1 MKTLFFTLIF
11 LLIFSTTH
19 AQSSDMLVEQT
30 YLDKTPLA
38 CFPLLNPED
47 EHHMVLTQ
55 TKGGELFAQLLLPE
69 EGVEPVVHLLSKDDI
84 KEFKLTRFL
93 GYTTASASHYQLLY
107 SDEAIKRISIVEF
120 DTRIKPAVIQIKE
133 VRKLPGNEHFL
144 GTVGPDPNMDFLT
157 IEKSSSIVHLYRTS
171 PDGTFNEYIFDL
183 SDERFE
189 ISPFGTLYASLV
201 SNPQVSHPREMKAIG
216 ISALGIN
223 HPISQILDFDS
234 KLYTENGHI
243 FFTCDLIPDHTLV
256 IDFNP
261 DLGSATVHRIDPW
274 NEQCD
279 DPRYPHTPT
288 SYFSEGKIWQIIACK
303 AGISLQ
309 VYELSSGQI
318 MYRDQLDQD
327 LQPILSD
334 HSSILVDWIQ
344 QIEGLS
350 NADPDRV
357 LNYLDDYSPR
367 ISVLPLQDGKK
378 ELRLEVVAENK
389 GRLATVMLLNM
400 ASGAM
405 SLYTG
410 FYLVGGPSSPV
421 MSRSIT
427 YETVISQDFEYISP
441 AGRQADLNGLAMRIM
456 DNGESIDTPLSIF
469 LTKTH
474 LWALFAIK
482 DPRRGYEFRGVELD

>member
-1 MKTLFFTLIF
+1 MKKLFSVLLS
-11 LLIFSTTH
+11 LLIFAVSY

-30 YLDKTPLA
+30 YLDRIPET
-38 CFPLLNPED
+38 CFPLLSQEGQ
-47 EHHMVLTQ
+47 HHMLLTQ
-55 TKGGELFAQLLLPE
+55 ATSGELFAQLLLPE
-69 EGVEPVVHLLSKDDI
+69 QGVEPVIPLLSKDDI

-107 SDEAIKRISIVEF
+107 SDESVRRISVVEF
-120 DTRIKPAVIQIKE
+120 DTRIKPAVIQVKE
-133 VRKLPGNEHFL
+133 VLKLPGKEHFL

-171 PDGTFNEYIFDL
+171 PDGAFNEYIFDL

-189 ISPFGTLYASLV
+189 ISPFGTLYSSLV
-201 SNPQVSHPREMKAIG
+201 SNPQVSHPRDMKAIG
-216 ISALGIN
+216 ISALEIN
-223 HPISQILDFDS
+223 HPVSQFLDFGS
-234 KLYTENGHI
+234 KLYTEKGHI
-243 FFTCDLIPDHTLV
+243 FLTCDLIPDHTLV

-261 DLGSATVHRIDPW
+261 DLESATVHRIDPW

-279 DPRYPHTPT
+279 DPRYPHTPS

-309 VYELSSGQI
+309 VYELASGQI
-318 MYRDQLDQD
+318 IYRDQLDQD
-327 LQPILSD
+327 LQPVSSD

-410 FYLVGGPSSPV
+410 FYVVGGPSSPV

-441 AGRQADLNGLAMRIM
+441 TGRQADLNGLAMRLM

-474 LWALFAIK
+474 LWALFMITE
-482 DPRRGYEFRGVELD
+482 PRLGYEFRGFRLE